1 MRNLPDIRMA
11 KTQLWIGSD
20 HAGFSLKQRLIQ
32 AHPEFEWHDEG
43 TFGEESV
50 DYPDFAA
57 KVATALKE
65 QLPPK
70 NGTSGNAFGVL
81 ICGSGEGMVMK
92 ANRYPWIRAA
102 LCWTEEVARLTRAHN
117 DANVL
122 CLAARLVDPAINE
135 KILLTFAASPFEGG
149 RHQRRVDKM

>member
-1 MRNLPDIRMA
+1 MA

-32 AHPEFEWHDEG
+32 SHPEFEWHDVG
-43 TFGEESV
+43 TTSEESV

-57 KVATALKE
+57 KVATALKPE
-65 QLPPK
+65 IQK
-70 NGTSGNAFGVL
+70 ANVFGIL

-102 LCWTEEVARLTRAHN
+102 LCWNEEVARLTRAHN
-117 DANVL
+117 NANVL
-122 CLAARLVDPAINE
+122 CLAARLIDPVINE
-135 KILLTFAASPFEGG
+135 KILLTFLSSPFEGG